1 MIFSIPILGRKLV
14 SHSVTKAIKT
24 LAESYGARDRA
35 CLRLE
40 KLTSFCRFQQQE
52 WGPYQVDGPLPAA
65 QATSKR
71 SWSIT
76 LVHAATKSFANF
88 FFESAHA

>member
-1 MIFSIPILGRKLV
+1 MIFSILILDRKLV
-14 SHSVTKAIKT
+14 RHSVTNAIKT
-24 LAESYGARDRA
+24 LPESHGARDRE
-35 CLRLE
+35 RSLE
-40 KLTSFCRFQQQE
+40 KLTSVRRFQQQE
-52 WGPYQVDGPLPAA
+52 RGPYQVDGPLPAA

-88 FFESAHA
+88 SFESAHA